1 MSIRNT
7 LPFSIVPEWL
17 LTAEVSANAV
27 RLYGLL
33 VRYADKEGHA
43 HPSRRT
49 LGKRIHVSPD
59 TIDRALKELVAIG
72 AVEVEHRRDE
82 SGDLTSNA
90 YILRP
95 GGRKDAATRGRTD
108 AATVAAPM
116 RHEREPL
123 EREPLE
129 RDIEATAETNGAP
142 IKKHRAKH
150 KPDPIWDVFV
160 EIYGEPTPLNRKAWN
175 AAAKVLRDFG
185 ADPEELRTFINGVAG
200 TPNHWAGVTPTAA
213 AKHYGQRARL
223 VAGGP
228 NLQAEVTRRMAVVPK

>member
-7 LPFSIVPEWL
+7 LPFAIVPEWL
-17 LTAEVSANAV
+17 LDAPVSANAV
-27 RLYGLL
+27 RLYAVL
-33 VRYADKEGHA
+33 VRYADKEHRA

-49 LGKRIHVSPD
+49 LAKRLRVSTK
-59 TIDRALKELVAIG
+59 TIDRTLKELVEIG
-72 AVEVEHRRDE
+72 AMRMEQRRDE
-82 SGDLTSNA
+82 AGDLTTNG
-90 YILRP
+90 YVVTP
-95 GGRKDAATRGRTD
+95 GRDTGDATRGDTGD
-108 AATVAAPM
+108 ATVGTPVTHRTRAI
-116 RHEREPL
+116 

-129 RDIEATAETNGAP
+129 RDVEAETNGNGAP

-228 NLQAEVTRRMAVVPK
+228 NLQAEVARRMAVVPK